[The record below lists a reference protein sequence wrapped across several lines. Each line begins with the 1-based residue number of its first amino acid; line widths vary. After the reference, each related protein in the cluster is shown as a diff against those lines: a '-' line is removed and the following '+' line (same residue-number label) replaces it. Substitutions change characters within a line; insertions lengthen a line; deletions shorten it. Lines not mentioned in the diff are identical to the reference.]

1 MVHQDMII
9 VDMKITMCIFNQFEL
24 DPNSASSSAH
34 IQNQIIVVKT
44 RLFFTVFPTLSLVQD
59 HATCSQFLQHH
70 RTANFYSET
79 KRRRRRARA

>member
-34 IQNQIIVVKT
+34 IQNKIIVVKT
-44 RLFFTVFPTLSLVQD
+44 RLFLQFFPPF
-59 HATCSQFLQHH
+59 H
-70 RTANFYSET
+70 
-79 KRRRRRARA
+79 

>member
-44 RLFFTVFPTLSLVQD
+44 RLFFLQFSHPFISPGSCNLFPIS
-59 HATCSQFLQHH
+59 ATSQNCQFLFW
-70 RTANFYSET
+70 NKE
-79 KRRRRRARA
+79 KKEEG